1 MKKLTQQYFIIPGE
15 SEFAKNRREYQ
26 RNQAQLK
33 EAFAEFAEKIGL
45 ESRDVRIEMYT
56 LMIVPTENDLI
67 KFGKALYQNPHTFP
81 FYLAH
86 MDYGLYRDWC
96 AYLRKKRLEPYP
108 EMGFRHLC
116 SYKGRDACFQEFT
129 LNGDHYGCIMA
140 PEGFTI
146 SGEMSPISSVNYYFA
161 LLGYMNRG
169 EAGNGNRYC
178 CPRHPF
184 FRGHK

>member
-1 MKKLTQQYFIIPGE
+1 MKKLTQQYFIIPDE
-15 SEFAKNRREYQ
+15 SEFTKSRRECQ

-33 EAFAEFAEKIGL
+33 EAFAEFAEKTGL

-67 KFGKALYQNPHTFP
+67 KFGNALYKNPHTSP

-86 MDYGLYRDWC
+86 MDYRLYRDWC
-96 AYLRKKRLEPYP
+96 ACLRKKRLKPYP

-129 LNGDHYGCIMA
+129 LGGDHYGCIMA
-140 PEGFTI
+140 PESFTV
-146 SGEMSPISSVNYYFA
+146 SGELPAIGADDYYSA
-161 LLGYMNRG
+161 LLRYIKLGYL
-169 EAGNGNRYC
+169 
-178 CPRHPF
+178 CPLF
-184 FRGHK
+184 TN